1 MDGTREEE
9 PVADFDQTNGRA
21 PGLDGEDGGAIAD
34 NDTEKHGVLA
44 DLVQD
49 VETGFQDR
57 DDDTTDTDAET
68 EYSEEGK
75 P

>member
-1 MDGTREEE
+1 MDGTHEDE

-21 PGLDGEDGGAIAD
+21 PGLDGEDGAIAD
-34 NDTEKHGVLA
+34 SDTEKHGVLA
-44 DLVQD
+44 DLIQD

-68 EYSEEGK
+68 TYSGEGK